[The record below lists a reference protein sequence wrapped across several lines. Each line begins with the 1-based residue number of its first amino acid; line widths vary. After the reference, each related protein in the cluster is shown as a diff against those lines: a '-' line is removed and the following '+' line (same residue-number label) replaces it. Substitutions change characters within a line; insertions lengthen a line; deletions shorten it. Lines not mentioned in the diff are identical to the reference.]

1 MQRLITIAC
10 ATALSLAA
18 FSSCSNDPT
27 LNNNTNTSG
36 SNIQFQ
42 QVDRIGK
49 PGIKELFL
57 PFAQHDA
64 YNRDVPANDLK
75 NTAPKINTF
84 VANVAGRSAAVS
96 SYVQGILLP
105 DALVFNVTSNASS
118 ASYLGYETNG
128 ALAVDC
134 RAAAAPPT
142 SFGGRGLTDDVVST
156 TLGLAYGSIAT
167 KTSAPNAGT
176 GLAPAPD
183 DFREQMGQGGRPQLS
198 TDNVSCLTGTGGAPA
213 KSTRLSSFPYLN
225 APV

>member
-1 MQRLITIAC
+1 MHRLVTIAC

-75 NTAPKINTF
+75 NSAPKIATF
-84 VANVAGRSAAVS
+84 VASVAGRSAAIS
-96 SYVQGILLP
+96 SYVPALLLP
-105 DALVFNVTSNASS
+105 DALIVNLTSAAPR
-118 ASYLGYETNG
+118 ASYLGYETNA
-128 ALAVDC
+128 ALPVDC
-134 RAAAAPPT
+134 RGPAFAPAN
-142 SFGGRGLTDDVVST
+142 FGGRALTDDVVST
-156 TLGLAYGSIAT
+156 TLALAYGRIAT
-167 KTSAPNAGT
+167 TSAPNAGT

-183 DFREQMGQGGRPQLS
+183 DFRERMGQGGTPQLS

-213 KSTRLSSFPYLN
+213 KSTSLASFPYLN
-225 APV
+225 API